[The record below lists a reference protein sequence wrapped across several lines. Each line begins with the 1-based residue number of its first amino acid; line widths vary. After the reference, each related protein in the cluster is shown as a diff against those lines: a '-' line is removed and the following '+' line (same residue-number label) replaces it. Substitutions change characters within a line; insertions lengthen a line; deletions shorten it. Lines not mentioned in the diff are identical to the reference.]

1 MMMREEKTKSPS
13 QKKKQSWLLPTIYGG
28 IAIVFVGMIWGYSAL
43 VKNDKPE
50 VANEAIGTEENG
62 ELVVETNAP
71 EEVLKY
77 PFSEELLDNVNILQS
92 YYDLEA
98 EENVR
103 ENSLLVF
110 NQTYEMNTGIS
121 ISIEDQPFEVL
132 AARSGVVEEVIAD
145 TFQGDEIVIS
155 HADGMTTVYSSL
167 TSVQVKKGDE
177 VAQGDPL
184 GSASANE
191 WNPSAGTHLHFKVL
205 LNDET
210 VNPASYL
217 GF

>member
-1 MMMREEKTKSPS
+1 MMREEKTKSPS

>member
-1 MMMREEKTKSPS
+1 MMREEKTKSPS

-121 ISIEDQPFEVL
+121 ISIEDQAFEVL